1 MRTNKE
7 HSLLPEIKISYFRGI
22 IIIEMIVPDIQFI
35 RSQFPALSGDWIF
48 FDNAGGTQTA
58 SQVAD
63 RIQDYLFTSNVQ
75 HGATYEK
82 SRTAVDRV
90 AAAHQ
95 TWAEVIHASD
105 PSEIIF
111 GPSATVLLQNLGRS
125 LGQLFEPGDEVI
137 VTNFDH
143 EANIGPWVQMEKA
156 GIHLKIWELDPE
168 TLLPDMEKLS
178 HMMTGRT
185 RLVAFSHVSNILGT
199 IHPVKDITEFIHS
212 HGALVCADGVAYT
225 PHRLPDVT
233 EMDVD
238 FYVFS
243 LYKVFGPHYSLLYGK
258 RKHLE
263 VMPGI
268 GHFFIGEDEIPYK
281 LQPGNVNFELTYGS
295 LGIPD
300 YFNAVHDHHSG
311 DSKISL
317 RAKMESVY
325 GMMTGYEQTL
335 AIRFLDF
342 LKSKKNV
349 RIIGEKTAHKNIR
362 VPTISFVVEGRKS
375 SEIPLQVDPHKIG
388 IRFGHFYAKR
398 LIDHLGLEETD
409 GVVRVSM
416 VHYNTVEEVNRLI
429 RVLEE
434 IL

>member
-1 MRTNKE
+1 MFLWE
-7 HSLLPEIKISYFRGI
+7 ISYFRREI
-22 IIIEMIVPDIQFI
+22 FIKMITPDLRFI

-58 SQVAD
+58 KQVTE
-63 RIQDYLFTSNVQ
+63 RIQDYLFSSNVQ

-82 SRTAVDRV
+82 SRTAMARL
-90 AAAHQ
+90 AEAQ
-95 TWAEVIHASD
+95 KTWAEVIHATD
-105 PSEIIF
+105 TSEIIL
-111 GPSATVLLQNLGRS
+111 GPSTTVLLQNLGRS
-125 LGQLFEPGDEVI
+125 LVQLFEPGDEVI

-156 GIHLKIWELDPE
+156 GIHVKIWELDPD
-168 TLLPDMEKLS
+168 TLLPDMEKLK

-185 RLVAFSHVSNILGT
+185 RLVAFTHVSNILGT
-199 IHPVKDITEFIHS
+199 IHPVKDLTEFIHS
-212 HGALVCADGVAYT
+212 HGALVCVDGVAYT
-225 PHRLPDVT
+225 PHRLPDVV

-281 LQPGNVNFELTYGS
+281 LQPGNVNFELTFGS
-295 LGIPD
+295 LGITD
-300 YFNAVHDHHSG
+300 YFQAVYDHHFS
-311 DSKISL
+311 DHDISL
-317 RAKMESVY
+317 QAKVESVY
-325 GMMTGYEQTL
+325 LMMTVHEQSL
-335 AIRFLDF
+335 ASRLLDF
-342 LKSKKNV
+342 LNSKKNV

-375 SEIPLQVDPHKIG
+375 SEIPILTDPHKIG

-398 LIDHLGLEETD
+398 LIDHLGLAETD

-416 VHYNTVEEVNRLI
+416 VHYNTEEEVDRLI
-429 RVLEE
+429 CVLDKC
-434 IL
+434 L